1 MTAQIVWGSVY
12 LTTALTLALT
22 CVVALGFLLHL
33 GSSVR
38 RELLPLTLLAILVA
52 TMVAPLV
59 TGRVI
64 DRGALTTGDVAENV
78 YSSFWVTRLITLG
91 VLALCVE
98 RILRFL
104 IRHEWTSIRG
114 WGLFW
119 AFVVFVL
126 SNQIANAIFGS
137 HPSFDH
143 KYLYA
148 FPVYFCFFLVAQTQA
163 EACLH
168 LARNSLLLFFMCSAL
183 AAVVMPQAV
192 IETGYSGFLPGISIR
207 YHGLGTHANGIGPLA
222 VALLICLWH
231 FPYHSCKL
239 NRFSWFLVLISLL
252 LSQSKTSIITAGVVG
267 VLLALYKYGGRN
279 NSSQRSSLYIAIAG
293 CACFLLAGAIAI
305 AWLGIETG
313 QKFINQLNVADASSA
328 ASLTGRTWIWL
339 LSWQEFVASPIF
351 GYGPSIWGPD
361 YRESAGLL
369 IAPHAHNQF
378 VQSLS
383 SGGLVGAL
391 GLSFYTVTLTMYAI
405 RAAKRSKG
413 MSLAFVALMLIRSL
427 TETPFNSLSV
437 IQLEFFV
444 QLLAMVAC
452 IGFLPDSRT
461 RMISNIWVENSGKP
475 GTRERN
481 QSRGTN
487 RVGSAA

>member
-64 DRGALTTGDVAENV
+64 DRGALMTGDVAENV

-148 FPVYFCFFLVAQTQA
+148 FPVYFCFFLIAQTQA

-222 VALLICLWH
+222 VALVICLWH

-267 VLLALYKYGGRN
+267 ILLALYNYEGRE
-279 NSSQRSSLYIAIAG
+279 NSSPRSSLFIAITG
-293 CACFLLAGAIAI
+293 SFCLLLSGIIAMV
-305 AWLGIETG
+305 WLGIDAG
-313 QKFINQLNVADASSA
+313 QKFIDQLDIHDGNSVAT
-328 ASLTGRTWIWL
+328 LTGRTSIWL
-339 LSWQEFVASPIF
+339 LSWQEFMASPVF
-351 GYGPSIWGPD
+351 GYGPSIWGPT
-361 YRESAGLL
+361 YRESVGLL
-369 IAPHAHNQF
+369 IAPHAHNQLM
-378 VQSLS
+378 QSLS

-452 IGFLPDSRT
+452 IGFLPEKETRRLSSIQAENRRKAGTTART
-461 RMISNIWVENSGKP
+461 RHGGEN
-475 GTRERN
+475 GTA
-481 QSRGTN
+481 S
-487 RVGSAA
+487 VP